1 MVPETPE
8 IALSLESVY
17 LALATEGEIR
27 TPACAKHVQRVSTT
41 HLERTMIIWI
51 EVLL

>member
-8 IALSLESVY
+8 VALSLGSAY
-17 LALATEGEIR
+17 LALATEGGIQ
-27 TPACAKHVQRVSTT
+27 TPACAKRVQRVSTT
-41 HLERTMIIWI
+41 HLELTMIIWI

>member
-17 LALATEGEIR
+17 LALATEVEYKPPLPRNVFNGYPPH
-27 TPACAKHVQRVSTT
+27 T
-41 HLERTMIIWI
+41 
-51 EVLL
+51 